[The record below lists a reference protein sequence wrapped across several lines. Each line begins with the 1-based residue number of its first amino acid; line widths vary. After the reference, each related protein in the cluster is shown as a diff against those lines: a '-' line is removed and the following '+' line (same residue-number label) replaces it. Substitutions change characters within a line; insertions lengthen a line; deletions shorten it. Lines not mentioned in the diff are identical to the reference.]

1 MSEISLKI
9 CKGGDLGVNSYVLI
23 SKDSAI
29 VIDPGDFKQI
39 AEALQDKR
47 RRARIS
53 QHQARICLDLAI

>member
-29 VIDPGDFKQI
+29 VIDPGDFK
-39 AEALQDKR
+39 
-47 RRARIS
+47 
-53 QHQARICLDLAI
+53 